1 MALWKVRV
9 LKPSRVLNAVGQLID
24 APVGRLAWLE
34 QDAAVRAAA
43 TKSVEILS
51 PDGRHYNTRVQVAA
65 IQPPVEPLEASET
78 ETVEEST
85 PEAAKPT
92 VRRPR
97 APYTTRT

>member
-34 QDAAVRAAA
+34 QDAAVRAVA
-43 TKSVEILS
+43 TKSVVILS
-51 PDGRHYNTRVQVAA
+51 PDGLHYNTRVQVAVTQA
-65 IQPPVEPLEASET
+65 PVAASES
-78 ETVEEST
+78 ETAEEST
-85 PEAAKPT
+85 PEAPKLAA
-92 VRRPR
+92 RRPR

>member
-9 LKPSRVLNAVGQLID
+9 LKPCRVLNAVGQQID

-34 QDAAVRAAA
+34 QAAAVRAVA

-51 PDGRHYNTRVQVAA
+51 PDGLHYNTRVQVAA
-65 IQPPVEPLEASET
+65 TKAPAEPTEASES
-78 ETVEEST
+78 EVVEEST
-85 PEAAKPT
+85 PEAPKPA

>member
-34 QDAAVRAAA
+34 QDAAIRAVA

-51 PDGRHYNTRVQVAA
+51 PDGMHYNTRVQVAA
-65 IQPPVEPLEASET
+65 TQAPAEPVAASES

-85 PEAAKPT
+85 PEAPKLAA
-92 VRRPR
+92 RRPR

>member
-9 LKPSRVLNAVGQLID
+9 LKPCRVLNAVGQQID

-34 QDAAVRAAA
+34 QDAAVRAVA

-51 PDGRHYNTRVQVAA
+51 PDGLHYNTRVQVASTQA
-65 IQPPVEPLEASET
+65 PVDPEVEA
-78 ETVEEST
+78 VEGDA
-85 PEAAKPT
+85 PEAPKLTA
-92 VRRPR
+92 RRPR